1 MDSFVK
7 TNLQP
12 GDPELTDS
20 VTYWITTDMLQ
31 IRILEKEGFKIS
43 SKSLIHDTKCK
54 LHYKVYRT
62 NVLACFYGS
71 SLRLV

>member
-20 VTYWITTDMLQ
+20 VTYWITTDMLPF
-31 IRILEKEGFKIS
+31 RILEKEGLKIS
-43 SKSLIHDTKCK
+43 SKSLIHDMSFLLENT
-54 LHYKVYRT
+54 YPR
-62 NVLACFYGS
+62 
-71 SLRLV
+71 